1 MSVNE
6 LLAENRALGFACAET
21 APEPYRSRILEIR
34 SALVAKKP
42 VPAPSR
48 EFIIGAEQ
56 RSAALS
62 FSQRLFPNRNE
73 TLRAKAD
80 RLGAIIFADHVKAH
94 AHEIILADWA
104 KRLHAANLRAG
115 FALSVEAPGPR
126 SEDGGQVSEGGT
138 PSLRC
143 KAKTA
148 AEHRAAAERHRVI
161 AQRSYTSA
169 RSADLHYTAQDLH
182 NALADAIDDN
192 LDDEDFNDRC
202 SAACRAS
209 FMQESA

>member
-1 MSVNE
+1 MSVVE

-21 APEPYRSRILEIR
+21 APEPYRTRILEIR

-73 TLRAKAD
+73 SLQAKAA
-80 RLGAIIFADHVKAH
+80 RLGALIKADYINAH
-94 AHEIILADWA
+94 AHEIILEDWA

-115 FALSVEAPGPR
+115 YALNVEAPGPR
-126 SEDGGQVSEGGT
+126 SEDGGQPSDPT
-138 PSLRC
+138 ASLRC

-182 NALADAIDDN
+182 NALADAMDDN
-192 LDDEDFNDRC
+192 LDDEDCNNRC
-202 SAACRAS
+202 SAA
-209 FMQESA
+209 